1 MVVVTVRKPR
11 KKVVRKARGKIRV
24 RKVRRDTLKNVSN
37 IQVTVPA
44 VVSSS
49 GGGGAS
55 SSASTGGGAGYNYP
69 MTAGVADNTTGNE
82 LKQLRQDVAL
92 SFQSLIGDLANSRE
106 LDRQFAEQRFA
117 DQVMAQPTAKTVITR
132 EAGVQNDIVVPMDN
146 TAAELTSRSAA
157 AVGAPVIQEPLNQ
170 GPVEQA
176 PLPVPVAVTP
186 AREPLVQAP
195 MPAAERM
202 EVVGRREAAR
212 EERNRAQRL
221 AAEQQAAAVQEIGL
235 QAAPFAPPAQG
246 LEGRGRAEIVD
257 GVLGNVRLPK
267 RTANPDLQ
275 QQRLPRGA
283 GNELVVDPNAGARAA
298 AEQGYI
304 ERITNRESF
313 PLYRGLVDRGG
324 VALPLYEGR
333 VVSDRNPKAT
343 RFNREGEAPELEN
356 DGEQQQQ
363 PQIQFEGDD
372 MNDI

>member
-1 MVVVTVRKPR
+1 MAVVTVRKPR

-37 IQVTVPA
+37 IQVTVSA
-44 VVSSS
+44 VVSSC

-55 SSASTGGGAGYNYP
+55 SSASTSGGAGFNYP
-69 MTAGVADNTTGNE
+69 MTAGISDNTTGNE

-132 EAGVQNDIVVPMDN
+132 EAGVQNDVVVPMDN
-146 TAAELTSRSAA
+146 VAAELTSRSAA

-170 GPVEQA
+170 GPVEQP
-176 PLPVPVAVTP
+176 PLPAPAPVTP

-235 QAAPFAPPAQG
+235 QAAPFQPPAQA
-246 LEGRGRAEIVD
+246 LEGQGRAE
-257 GVLGNVRLPK
+257 
-267 RTANPDLQ
+267 
-275 QQRLPRGA
+275 
-283 GNELVVDPNAGARAA
+283 
-298 AEQGYI
+298 
-304 ERITNRESF
+304 
-313 PLYRGLVDRGG
+313 
-324 VALPLYEGR
+324 
-333 VVSDRNPKAT
+333 
-343 RFNREGEAPELEN
+343 
-356 DGEQQQQ
+356 
-363 PQIQFEGDD
+363 
-372 MNDI
+372 M